1 VTERQKIITRE
12 RGREEPKDVKY
23 EPIACKPYP
32 IAAGTYERR
41 WHFGVLLRVKHPV
54 RSKSYSYHQYASRIL
69 VFAVIIAVAVV
80 LFVVIE
86 CSRVTQQRWS
96 SSAGTSSDSFY
107 PVHGSSFT
115 DR

>member
-23 EPIACKPYP
+23 EPIACKLYP